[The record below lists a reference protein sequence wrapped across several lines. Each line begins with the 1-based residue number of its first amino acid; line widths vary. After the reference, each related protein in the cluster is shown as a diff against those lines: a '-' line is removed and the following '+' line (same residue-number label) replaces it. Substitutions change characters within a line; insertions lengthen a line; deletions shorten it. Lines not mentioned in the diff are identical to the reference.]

1 MIKDKDLTY
10 YKNIIK
16 NTEDVFPYRYMLTT
30 KWDSWAIE
38 QRVGCTLDML
48 ALNDA
53 KVLARRSKSHIYPII
68 GVEFQKDR
76 ACHYHMLILS
86 HKKELNLD
94 ALNKWDDGRDMH
106 LKPYDGDE
114 RALRYVVRKHLPV
127 HCENVIHPRLK
138 VGCNVNACKFSRAL
152 KDAIK
157 G

>member
-10 YKNIIK
+10 YKNILK
-16 NTEDVFPYRYMLTT
+16 NTENVFPYRYMLTT

-86 HKKELNLD
+86 QKKDLNLD
-94 ALNKWDDGRDMH
+94 ALNKWDDGRDMN
-106 LKPYDGDE
+106 LTPFNGDE

-127 HCENVIHPRLK
+127 HCFNVIHPRLK
-138 VGCNVNACKFSRAL
+138 VGCNANVCKFSRAL